1 MRYANIGNYIRA
13 GSLGAAGALGALA
26 ATQASSPNFADQQR
40 LALNLQGQREALIQ
54 DLESPAKAY
63 LSKVAA
69 ARDAAEVSKISY
81 QRKQIEQAKNSKRKA
96 GLIAAAAQMAKKP
109 VLEPEPYDS
118 KSAFQSLADS
128 IRAQGEE
135 QRALYTQQFTD
146 NEQRINSIFDNALN
160 SLSSITNNTAS
171 DSSLSSAT
179 PLAYSGKISGA
190 ADPKNLYTYMTEE
203 KGMSPIHAKGL
214 LANMI
219 RESSL
224 KTSNPGDSGLS
235 DGLFQWHK
243 DRLTKARQALGDDWD
258 NPYRQID
265 YALIE
270 PNEPGQQYLR
280 TNFDSDQASADWWMK
295 YWERPA
301 HPERDSARHTEILGT
316 LGF

>member
-26 ATQASSPNFADQQR
+26 ATQASSPDFADQQR
-40 LALNLQGQREALIQ
+40 LALNLQGQRQVLIQ

-69 ARDAAEVSKISY
+69 ASDAADVAKVSY
-81 QRKQIEQAKNSKRKA
+81 QRKQIEQAKAEKRKA
-96 GLIAAAAQMAKKP
+96 GRIAAAAEIMKLNRNRPDDIIPQLSAELSIDTAAQDDRTKRLEEIGQRIGELSAVKKP
-109 VLEPEPYDS
+109 
-118 KSAFQSLADS
+118 
-128 IRAQGEE
+128 
-135 QRALYTQQFTD
+135 
-146 NEQRINSIFDNALN
+146 
-160 SLSSITNNTAS
+160 SS
-171 DSSLSSAT
+171 SSGSST
-179 PLAYSGKISGA
+179 TISPSTSSGTISGP
-190 ADPKNLYTYMTEE
+190 ADAQKLFTYMTEE
-203 KGMSPIHAKGL
+203 KGMTPIHAKGL

-224 KTSNPGDSGLS
+224 KTSNPGDDGYS

-243 DRLTKARQALGDDWD
+243 DRLARARQYLGDDWD

-270 PNEPGQQYLR
+270 PNEPGQQYLS
-280 TNFDSDQASADWWMK
+280 TNFDSEQASADWWMRH
-295 YWERPA
+295 WERPR
-301 HPERDSARHTEILGT
+301 HQERDSQRHTEILGS